1 MSNVVHLTIR
11 DCQYCPCATLKFDQ
25 GSEKDIMYCQTNR
38 SLMMLREEWGSHSIP
53 NWCPFLREQV
63 KIQKR
68 QSALRKQK
76 MSGTHLLPKENS
88 DEK

>member
-1 MSNVVHLTIR
+1 
-11 DCQYCPCATLKFDQ
+11 
-25 GSEKDIMYCQTNR
+25 
-38 SLMMLREEWGSHSIP
+38 MMLREEWGSRSIP